1 MLTSFFR
8 KSKPIQF
15 LLVGVF
21 MTIYF
26 VLANFILLPEAIT
39 WVYVAQKLGILLVY
53 LLMMFIINF
62 IVKRNEVTQR
72 NTFTIILFAVFTVLI
87 WPILRDSQQLLAGFF
102 LLLAIRRI
110 ISLHSGTSIF
120 QKIFDTSFWI
130 AVASLFFPPA
140 ILFIVVPFF
149 GIMLY
154 APQEFKTWLIP
165 WTAIFAVFI
174 LQTTCS
180 LLLYGH
186 FFNPLDFYALPEMD
200 FASYRSAEILIP
212 ISVLLAFSIWTF
224 YYFMQTIQKA
234 TQKMKGSGYLVVVT
248 WVVAVFAVLLSPEKT
263 GSELLFFIIP
273 VCVMGANYF
282 QQQKEKVFK
291 EVLLDALIVLAVL
304 LPFFR

>member
-15 LLVGVF
+15 LLLGVF
-21 MTIYF
+21 MSIYF
-26 VLANFILLPEAIT
+26 VLANFIVPNEVIT
-39 WVYVAQKLGILLVY
+39 WGYVAQKSGILLVY
-53 LLMMFIINF
+53 LVMMFIINF

-72 NTFTIILFAVFTVLI
+72 NTFTVILFALFTVLI
-87 WPILRDSQQLLAGFF
+87 WPILRDNQQLLAGFF
-102 LLLAIRRI
+102 LLLATRRI

-120 QKIFDTSFWI
+120 KKIFDASFW
-130 AVASLFFPPA
+130 VAISSLFFPPA
-140 ILFIVVPFF
+140 ILFIIVPFF

-174 LQTTCS
+174 LQTTYS
-180 LLLYGH
+180 LLVYDH
-186 FFNPLDFYALPEMD
+186 FFNPFEFYVTPATDFVN
-200 FASYRSAEILIP
+200 YRSAEMLIP
-212 ISVLLAFSIWTF
+212 LSVLLAFSIWTF
-224 YYFMQTIQKA
+224 YYFIKTIQKA
-234 TQKMKGSGYLVVVT
+234 TQKMKGSGYLVVIT
-248 WVVAVFAVLLSPEKT
+248 WIVAVFAVLLSPQKT

-282 QQQKEKVFK
+282 QQQKEKIFK
-291 EVLLDALIVLAVL
+291 EVLLDALILLAVL